1 MKSEKKIEI
10 NMIILLNLM
19 EMYDSF
25 IFFINILS
33 LIESEY
39 L

>member
-1 MKSEKKIEI
+1 MKSEKKLEI

>member
-1 MKSEKKIEI
+1 MKSEKKLEI

-25 IFFINILS
+25 IFFINILC